1 MNFTENAYDLEL
13 RILLKMC
20 TTIGLK
26 HQVTNNQ

>member
-1 MNFTENAYDLEL
+1 MNFTEDAYDLEI

-26 HQVTNNQ
+26 HQVTKYQ